1 MLVKLLAELSACLEE
16 VVDSSVSDAVV
27 DVGSIMALF
36 TLKAEAPFG
45 SGWNFFNQGSRDAT
59 VAMRDETLRR
69 AGPLS
74 ECVL

>member
-1 MLVKLLAELSACLEE
+1 MVLVKLLAELSACLEE

-59 VAMRDETLRR
+59 VAMRDET
-69 AGPLS
+69 
-74 ECVL
+74 